1 MFHKIIFAFLVMT
14 STLVVGQE
22 KLDKLLHKWNTRNV
36 PYISVETLKMTK
48 EKTIILDAREE
59 SEFKVSH
66 LKNAIFVGYNQFD
79 LNQTIV
85 KLPKDKTVKIV
96 VYCSLGIRS
105 ETIAHKLIQAG
116 YTNVFNLYG
125 GIFEWKNKDFQV
137 VDTTGN
143 ETEKV
148 HAFNKSWSKWLQK
161 GVKVYE

>member
-1 MFHKIIFAFLVMT
+1 MKYNLLLFLLI
-14 STLVVGQE
+14 SSISFFGQE
-22 KLDKLLHKWNTRNV
+22 KFDKLLHKWNTRNV

-59 SEFKVSH
+59 SEFNVSH
-66 LKNAIFVGYNQFD
+66 LKNAICVGYNSFD
-79 LNQTIV
+79 LKETIA
-85 KLPKDKTVKIV
+85 KLPKDKTEKIV

-137 VDTTGN
+137 VDATGN
-143 ETEKV
+143 ETENV

>member
-1 MFHKIIFAFLVMT
+1 M
-14 STLVVGQE
+14 
-22 KLDKLLHKWNTRNV
+22 
-36 PYISVETLKMTK
+36 PYISAETLKMSK

-79 LNQTIV
+79 LNQTIA
-85 KLPKDKTVKIV
+85 KLPKDKTEKIV

>member
-1 MFHKIIFAFLVMT
+1 MKYNLLLFLLI
-14 STLVVGQE
+14 SSISFFGQE
-22 KLDKLLHKWNTRNV
+22 KLDKLLNKWNTRNV
-36 PYISVETLKMTK
+36 PYISVETLKTTK

-59 SEFKVSH
+59 SEFNVSH
-66 LKNAIFVGYNQFD
+66 LKNAICVGYNNFD
-79 LNQTIV
+79 LKETIA
-85 KLPKDKTVKIV
+85 KLPKDKTEKIV

-137 VDTTGN
+137 VDATGN

>member
-36 PYISVETLKMTK
+36 PYISAETLKMSK

-79 LNQTIV
+79 LNQTIA
-85 KLPKDKTVKIV
+85 KLPKDKTEKIV

-161 GVKVYE
+161 GEKVYE